1 MRKVFLSTIGLNEL
15 DNFSFVSDDFDI
27 NDNAYKFAWPHVME
41 QYVDK
46 NDEVLVATIVQ
57 GSDKNE
63 NYNLYQKEV
72 KEALDT
78 KEAKLSFC
86 SIPEEQNFNSGSFHK
101 AFKAVADIIK
111 DEDLVYLDVGNGPMP
126 YAFSSFVACNYA
138 VKASHS
144 AEMGRVIYTEKN
156 KKNKQAKLY
165 DMTGVFFLNQMAGTV
180 RPEDREEVD
189 NMLDMMMKD

>member
-1 MRKVFLSTIGLNEL
+1 MRKVFLSTIGLAEM
-15 DNFSFVSDDFDI
+15 DHFSFVSDDFDL
-27 NDNAYKFAWPHVME
+27 NKSGYKFAWPHIME
-41 QYVDK
+41 QYVDD

-57 GSDKNE
+57 GCHNA
-63 NYNLYQKEV
+63 NYDIYQEEV
-72 KEALDT
+72 AEALVD
-78 KEAKLSFC
+78 KKAKISFC
-86 SIPEEQNFNSGSFHK
+86 SIPEEKNYDSRSFHK
-101 AFKAVADIIK
+101 AFKAVADIIE

-144 AEMGRVIYTEKN
+144 AELGRVIYAEKN
-156 KKNKQAKLY
+156 NENKQAKLY

-189 NMLDMMMKD
+189 NMLNMMIND